1 MSRRRL
7 PKVVAKATEWARAQL
22 IGPGN
27 AGVCEWAAIER
38 AVAFK
43 MAVKR
48 MTLKAERTLAR
59 ATSGVSG
66 WWRTGGM
73 QMVGTGSQELGTG
86 AASSQEPGL
95 VLQQEPNWAK
105 TNERHTMPTHFGF
118 VFRIFGSFGRTNG
131 ASIPLP
137 LQDEILSAIFG

>member
-48 MTLKAERTLAR
+48 MTLKAERPLAR

-66 WWRTGGM
+66 WRRRGACKWL
-73 QMVGTGSQELGTG
+73 ELGARSWEQEQP
-86 AASSQEPGL
+86 AARSQ
-95 VLQQEPNWAK
+95 
-105 TNERHTMPTHFGF
+105 
-118 VFRIFGSFGRTNG
+118 
-131 ASIPLP
+131 
-137 LQDEILSAIFG
+137 D